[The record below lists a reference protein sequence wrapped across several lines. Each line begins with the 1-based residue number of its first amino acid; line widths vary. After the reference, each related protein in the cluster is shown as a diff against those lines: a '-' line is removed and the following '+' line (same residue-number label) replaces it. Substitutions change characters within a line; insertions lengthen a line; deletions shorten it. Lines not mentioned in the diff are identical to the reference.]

1 MVKRCLGTDFSDI
14 PPLLD
19 SFLERTERERFLV
32 RVGMMVSERDRDG
45 VREGGEPEYGGGGGG
60 GGGG

>member
-1 MVKRCLGTDFSDI
+1 M